1 VSESKSET
9 SVESAPLDSNMS
21 PGFSGANPVLPALHA
36 FSEKETFR
44 TYRLLILT
52 LLLRPVGNL
61 SLAWG
66 MKHFAKVLA
75 VNPLPYVQA
84 MLSPFVALGIV
95 TLILAQLTR
104 MALLSLADLSFVLPA
119 TASGYIFSAMLGR
132 VFLSEHVSSG
142 QWLGTLLIAAGIALV
157 GTTPTRSNAVVL
169 SQ

>member
-1 VSESKSET
+1 
-9 SVESAPLDSNMS
+9 
-21 PGFSGANPVLPALHA
+21 LHA

-66 MKHFAKVLA
+66 MKHFAKVLD

-142 QWLGTLLIAAGIALV
+142 QWLGTLLIAVGIALV
-157 GTTPTRSNAVVL
+157 GTTPTRSNTVAL

>member
-1 VSESKSET
+1 M
-9 SVESAPLDSNMS
+9 PL
-21 PGFSGANPVLPALHA
+21 AALRKLPAG
-36 FSEKETFR
+36 SETFR
-44 TYRLLILT
+44 TYRLLILA

-66 MKHFAKVLA
+66 MKHFAKVLSIS
-75 VNPLPYVQA
+75 PLPYVQA
-84 MLSPFVALGIV
+84 MLSPFVALGII

-132 VFLSEHVSSG
+132 VFLSEQVSAG
-142 QWLGTLLIAAGIALV
+142 QWLGTLLIMAGIALV
-157 GTTPTRSNAVVL
+157 GTTPVRSNSAVL

>member
-1 VSESKSET
+1 MGT
-9 SVESAPLDSNMS
+9 DSAPPASKRGSGLSAAS
-21 PGFSGANPVLPALHA
+21 PVVPVLRA
-36 FSEKETFR
+36 FSEKEAFR

-66 MKHFAKVLA
+66 MRHFAKVLSI
-75 VNPLPYVQA
+75 NPLPYVEA
-84 MLSPFVALGIV
+84 MLSPFVALGII

-132 VFLSEHVSSG
+132 VFLSEHVSSE
-142 QWLGTLLIAAGIALV
+142 QWFGTLLIVAGIGLV
-157 GTTPTRSNAVVL
+157 GSTPVRSSPAVL

>member
-1 VSESKSET
+1 QMFGVAT
-9 SVESAPLDSNMS
+9 PTGAVLRGSVK
-21 PGFSGANPVLPALHA
+21 GR
-36 FSEKETFR
+36 ETFR

-66 MKHFAKVLA
+66 MRHFAKALA
-75 VNPLPYVQA
+75 IDPAPYLQA
-84 MLSPFVALGIV
+84 MLSPFVAIGIV

-157 GTTPTRSNAVVL
+157 GTTPVRSNPAAG
-169 SQ
+169 

>member
-1 VSESKSET
+1 VNKSEN
-9 SVESAPLDSNMS
+9 VVDSAPLISNA
-21 PGFSGANPVLPALHA
+21 PQKLPATHLGATVLHEFHQDREA
-36 FSEKETFR
+36 FR

-66 MKHFAKVLA
+66 MRHFAKVLS
-75 VNPLPYVQA
+75 VNPLPYMQA
-84 MLSPFVALGIV
+84 MLSPFVAIGII

-132 VFLSEHVSSG
+132 VFLNEHVSSG
-142 QWLGTLLIAAGIALV
+142 QWLGTLLIVAGIALV
-157 GTTPTRSNAVVL
+157 GTTPTRSNPAMRA
-169 SQ
+169 Q